1 MKITEKELEILIEY
15 GFNQLLKPY
24 SFYLYNIHLSINN
37 KIIIKT
43 KIKYNN
49 KDLDGYLSF
58 LLDYTHN
65 QLRLYDIEGYVIYM
79 KLNIPITSL
88 LKSFVHDYKIKIGEY
103 EIIYDIK
110 LPINDIE
117 IKENSLL
124 IKIC

>member
-1 MKITEKELEILIEY
+1 MKITEKELETLIDY

-24 SFYLYNIHLSINN
+24 SFYLYNIHLSIDN
-37 KIIIKT
+37 KIKIKT

-58 LLDYTHN
+58 LLDYSRN

-79 KLNIPITSL
+79 KLNIPIVSL
-88 LKSFVHDYKIKIGEY
+88 LKSFVHDHKIKIGEH
-103 EIIYDIK
+103 EVIYDIK
-110 LPINDIE
+110 LPIIDIE

-124 IKIC
+124 VKI